1 MSDEIGKVF
10 DVMNEF
16 TKIELPDGGG
26 LETDSP
32 VVEAAVAV
40 GIVGAVAYGIYKLFS
55 SDD

>member
-1 MSDEIGKVF
+1 MSDDIGKVVDIF
-10 DVMNEF
+10 NEF
-16 TKIELPDGGG
+16 TKVELPGGGG

-40 GIVGAVAYGIYKLFS
+40 GVLGAAAYGLYKLFS